1 MVEPNLS
8 YLSISQRERKL
19 LNSLRM
25 KKHREQLSLF
35 IAEGEKV
42 IEQLLFSFE
51 LELLLVNESVDPSS
65 TNLLNQISSEKI
77 RSIESKL
84 MRNLSEL
91 ESRHDF
97 IAIFKKKESPTL
109 PTKINDLCLGLEALQ
124 NPGNMGTLIRLCDW
138 LGIKSILCSK
148 GCVDPYSPKVVQ
160 ATAGALGNVTI
171 YQDIDFPQQLPLL
184 FDQVVGTTLS
194 GSNHLDYTPPSDS
207 TIILFGNE
215 GNGLSDKTL
224 SICKENLS
232 IFPAK
237 STISESLNVSLSAA
251 ILLSHLK
258 QQTNS

>member
-1 MVEPNLS
+1 MATGLS
-8 YLSISQRERKL
+8 FLNISQRERKL
-19 LNSLRM
+19 LNSLRT
-25 KKHREQLSLF
+25 KKYREQQGLF

-42 IEQLLFSFE
+42 IEQLSCSFE
-51 LELLLVNESVDPSS
+51 LELLLVNESVD
-65 TNLLNQISSEKI
+65 ISASHLISQVPSEKM
-77 RSIESKL
+77 RSVESKL
-84 MRNLSEL
+84 MRNLSDL

-97 IAIFKKKESPTL
+97 IAIYEKKASPTL
-109 PTKINDLCLGLEALQ
+109 PAKMEGLCLGLEALQ

-171 YQDIDFPQQLPLL
+171 YQDIDFTEQLPEL
-184 FDQVVGTTLS
+184 FDQVIGTTLN
-194 GSNHLDYTPPSDS
+194 GSNYLTYTPPSDS

-215 GNGLSDKTL
+215 GSGLSDETL
-224 SICKENLS
+224 SICKDNLS
-232 IFPAK
+232 ILPAK

-258 QQTNS
+258 QQTNL